1 MDNTIKYVHT
11 NIIAKDWKKLAQFYI
26 VVFGCEPLYPER
38 DLSGEWMDKLTKI
51 SGVRVKGIHLNL
63 PGYDNGPTLE
73 IFSYEPASDMDAPKI
88 INGFGFGHIAFHV
101 EDVEGTL
108 NKILANGGNFY
119 GESIEKAIPGVCI
132 LKAVYA
138 VDPEENIV
146 EIQHWSKE

>member
-11 NIIAKDWKKLAQFYI
+11 NIIAKDWKKLAQFYME
-26 VVFGCEPLYPER
+26 VFGCEPLYPER

-51 SGVRVKGIHLNL
+51 SGVRVKGIHLKL
-63 PGYDNGPTLE
+63 PGYDNGHTLE
-73 IFSYEPASDMDAPKI
+73 IFSYEPASDMDVPKI

-101 EDVEGTL
+101 EDVESTL
-108 NKILANGGNFY
+108 NKIMANGGNFY
-119 GESIEKAIPGVCI
+119 GESVEKAIPGVGI